1 MKSKDRGKGPKDDA
15 PRVAEGPPAGNG
27 AGAGEFDS
35 FLAELAGV
43 VAERVRGLNTKAAA
57 RPDPVFFDETKT
69 VLEWPEISAY
79 VIEELR

>member
-1 MKSKDRGKGPKDDA
+1 MKKDRGKGEKADG
-15 PRVAEGPPAGNG
+15 PRVAESASAGNG
-27 AGAGEFDS
+27 AVEGEFDS

-43 VAERVRGLNTKAAA
+43 VAERVRGLNTKAASQT
-57 RPDPVFFDETKT
+57 DPVFFDETKT

>member
-1 MKSKDRGKGPKDDA
+1 MKPKDRSKEESAGVPRGAGPA
-15 PRVAEGPPAGNG
+15 AAGNG
-27 AGAGEFDS
+27 KAAGEFDS

-43 VAERVRGLNTKAAA
+43 VAERVRALNTKTPSQ
-57 RPDPVFFDETKT
+57 PDPVFFDETKT